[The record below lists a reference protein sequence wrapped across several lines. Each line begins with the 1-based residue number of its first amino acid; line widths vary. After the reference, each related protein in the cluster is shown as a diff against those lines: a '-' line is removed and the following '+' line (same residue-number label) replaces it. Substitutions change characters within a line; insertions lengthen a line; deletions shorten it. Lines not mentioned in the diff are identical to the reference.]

1 LTSQVQSEHR
11 VAPTG
16 EGSDNDAISVRI
28 RKQLSVLR
36 AIRRNQQYF
45 FLANSSYC
53 FLVFVNDV
61 SAVPRLRSDD
71 DDGTTGRRLT
81 CRPAACL
88 SRSTLVIRRSKCLA
102 WPSTSCRA

>member
-1 LTSQVQSEHR
+1 LTSQVQKSQVQSEHR
-11 VAPTG
+11 VAPAG
-16 EGSDNDAISVRI
+16 EGSANDAISVRV

-53 FLVFVNDV
+53 FLVVVNDV

-71 DDGTTGRRLT
+71 DDGTTTDLQAGRVLVALYSNSFS
-81 CRPAACL
+81 AAA
-88 SRSTLVIRRSKCLA
+88 SV
-102 WPSTSCRA
+102 